1 MHKCLSIRIWC
12 FMIIANGSCAS
23 SVFFCASITIT
34 ITITIVIT
42 TCSLSSLPPFQF
54 SSFHTSSDFTD
65 SKSFLL

>member
-1 MHKCLSIRIWC
+1 MALVLPPS
-12 FMIIANGSCAS
+12 
-23 SVFFCASITIT
+23 FFCALITIT

-42 TCSLSSLPPFQF
+42 TCNLSSLPPFQF